1 VLVDDGARYGG
12 CTGQQRNQVLVIARE
27 VAPDGEL
34 GEGKGTQDLTRR
46 DKSEWQALQRK
57 TIESDVVN
65 GKKQNDLHQ
74 SDLGTSKG

>member
-1 VLVDDGARYGG
+1 
-12 CTGQQRNQVLVIARE
+12 